1 MRALVTGGAGFI
13 GSNLVDRLLAENW
26 GVDVVDDLSTG
37 SLANLSEA
45 RKDPAHDF
53 TFHRLDV
60 RSEALLDLMARR
72 RPEVVF
78 HLAAWTD
85 AAGSVRRP
93 VFDADVNVL
102 GALNVLE
109 GARAAGARKVVYA
122 SSGFVEAS
130 PHAVSKR
137 VVEEY
142 LSVYRELHEV
152 EFTALALAC
161 VYGPRMPESPVLS
174 MAERVLRG
182 DEVSVTEAACP
193 AADYVF
199 VDDAVDAFARAAE
212 RGGGLVLPVGTG
224 SPTSAGELFAAMAAA
239 VGLEA
244 PPGKP
249 AGDEAPVVDPARA
262 GIHLGWK
269 PWTTVSE
276 GVLILLQSLSP
287 PR

>member
-13 GSNLVDRLLAENW
+13 GSNLVDRLLAEQW

-45 RKDPAHDF
+45 RADPHNDF

-85 AAGSVRRP
+85 AAGSVNRP

-109 GARAAGARKVVYA
+109 GARAAGARKLVYA

-142 LSVYRELHEV
+142 LGVYRELHEL

-161 VYGPRMPESPVLS
+161 VYGPRMPESPIRS
-174 MAERVLRG
+174 MAERLLRG
-182 DEVSVTEAACP
+182 DEAAVSDAACP

-199 VDDAVDAFARAAE
+199 VDDVVDAFARASE

-224 SPTSAGELFAAMAAA
+224 TPTSASELFAAMASS
-239 VGLEA
+239 VGLA
-244 PPGKP
+244 PPPGKP
-249 AGDEAPVVDPARA
+249 AGDDALVVDPTRA

-269 PWTTVSE
+269 PWTTVPE
-276 GVLILLQSLSP
+276 GVLMLLRSLSAT
-287 PR
+287 